1 MGNTSTDK
9 QCFRIEEAAQRMPEE
24 LLPQTKLRHSAD
36 FVPGPFFLAGRVRD
50 CGLEFP
56 FGLLLCGWSLEET
69 HGRRIEQRVLPDLS
83 LPCLRFRRTVV
94 VSTLLLSSEL
104 WNDERLV
111 TNVTHSP
118 MIDRAHMKYDRFP
131 SLRLAILCVQL
142 ATAAGHSTPAEC
154 TFLRKYEHARTLP
167 GDD

>member
-1 MGNTSTDK
+1 M
-9 QCFRIEEAAQRMPEE
+9 QEQ

-36 FVPGPFFLAGRVRD
+36 FVPGPFFLADRVRD

-56 FGLLLCGWSLEET
+56 FRLLLCGWSLGET
-69 HGRRIEQRVLPDLS
+69 HGRRIEQGVLLHFS
-83 LPCLRFRRTVV
+83 LPCLRFRRTFV

-118 MIDRAHMKYDRFP
+118 MIDRAHMKYDRLP
-131 SLRLAILCVQL
+131 SLRLAIFSVQL
-142 ATAAGHSTPAEC
+142 ATAAGHSTPAEG
-154 TFLRKYEHARTLP
+154 TFLRKDHQAGTLA
-167 GDD
+167 GDG

>member
-1 MGNTSTDK
+1 M
-9 QCFRIEEAAQRMPEE
+9 QEQ

-36 FVPGPFFLAGRVRD
+36 FVPGPFFLADRVRG

-56 FGLLLCGWSLEET
+56 LRLLLCGWSLEET
-69 HGRRIEQRVLPDLS
+69 HGRRIEQGVLPHLS
-83 LPCLRFRRTVV
+83 LPCFRFRRTFV

-118 MIDRAHMKYDRFP
+118 MIDRTHMKYDRLPGF
-131 SLRLAILCVQL
+131 RLAIFSVQL
-142 ATAAGHSTPAEC
+142 ATAAGHSTPAEG
-154 TFLRKYEHARTLP
+154 TFPRKDHQAGTLA
-167 GDD
+167 GDG